1 MRYVFEYDDRAGRTP
16 KPAVYDRI
24 RGVSARAEP
33 IAVCGDPTDA
43 EMIARALNALARSRS
58 NNY

>member
-43 EMIARALNALARSRS
+43 EMFARALNALATRRTK
-58 NNY
+58 